1 VQSWSRDCAEFR
13 RDCGEFRRDCAEL
26 VTWSQGVVR
35 LLLMD
40 RALFRALSRPASPLW
55 PPLSRVLTFVRSIR
69 ALIDLMIGRIRVSSV
84 TCQRILS
91 QGVGGR
97 EDGMEEGGCEE
108 EGERDVA
115 WRLSA
120 LSCEVLCGAHGI
132 GRQCLVSIVSS
143 HVLLPQVCVANVLLM
158 CC

>member
-1 VQSWSRDCAEFR
+1 
-13 RDCGEFRRDCAEL
+13 
-26 VTWSQGVVR
+26 VVR

-40 RALFRALSRPASPLW
+40 RTLFRALSHPASPLW
-55 PPLSRVLTFVRSIR
+55 LPLSRVLTFVQAIR
-69 ALIDLMIGRIRVSSV
+69 ALMHLMIGRIRVSSV
-84 TCQRILS
+84 TCQRMLS

-97 EDGMEEGGCEE
+97 EDGMEEGGYEE

-120 LSCEVLCGAHGI
+120 LSCEVLCGAHAI

-143 HVLLPQVCVANVLLM
+143 HALLPQVCVVNVLLT